1 VLDGV
6 CRLGTDRASVFV
18 AINGIAAGLRG
29 TGCVQH
35 LAPGRVPPHCA
46 FRQRADNQW
55 MSSAPLPPAPPAAP
69 RRLDL
74 HFKWRSEF
82 GLLLIVL
89 LSLAAVQF
97 SDLVLRK
104 VHVIVPSAQFH
115 PHLLS
120 DGSNGGKTEVRRGP
134 SPDLEALCSLREGNA
149 YPFCGVA
156 LDFDPRRVHGRD
168 LSQVRRLRLWLDY
181 QGPASMLRMQ
191 LRNASAAYG
200 IPQTAEQSPKYN
212 QIEIKADSFHDGM
225 VELELA
231 NFVVANWWMMH
242 FHIPPHLSRP
252 EFDNIVALEVSTG
265 TEAPLGDYRFVLR
278 KVEYETQWLSTE
290 RWYLAIISTWLA
302 LALGYL
308 LLRLVRLQTHSQQ
321 LAQIA
326 TTDALTGAI
335 NRKGLEDV
343 LQQALTDWRT
353 HQHPLGLVLIDIDHF
368 KAVNDTHGH
377 QAGDQVLAG
386 LAQLVRQHVRG
397 QDLLGRWGGEEFL
410 LVCRDTHLPQA
421 LAIAEKLRALV
432 AGHHFP
438 GDLRITASIGVAAMH
453 SERPLDQVFAAADA
467 ALYRAKAEGRNR
479 VVSEK
484 LTS

>member
-1 VLDGV
+1 MKP
-6 CRLGTDRASVFV
+6 V
-18 AINGIAAGLRG
+18 ALLP
-29 TGCVQH
+29 V
-35 LAPGRVPPHCA
+35 
-46 FRQRADNQW
+46 
-55 MSSAPLPPAPPAAP
+55 SSTAP
-69 RRLDL
+69 RRLGL
-74 HFKWRSEF
+74 RFKWRSEF
-82 GLLLIVL
+82 SLVLIVL

-104 VHVIVPSAQFH
+104 VHVIVPGPQFG
-115 PHLLS
+115 PHLIS
-120 DGSNGGKTEVRRGP
+120 DRSNGGNTIIRLGP
-134 SPDLEALCSLREGNA
+134 SPGLEALCSLREGNP
-149 YPFCGVA
+149 YPYCGVG
-156 LDFDPRRVHGRD
+156 LNFDPRRLHGRD

-181 QGPASMLRMQ
+181 QGPASMLRVQ

-200 IPQTAEQSPKYN
+200 IPQTADQAPKYN
-212 QIEIKADSFHDGM
+212 QIEFTVDSFQDGM

-231 NFVVANWWMMH
+231 NFTVANWWMLH

-265 TEAPLGDYRFVLR
+265 TDARLGDYRFVLH

-290 RWYLAIISTWLA
+290 HWYLVIMSAWLA

-308 LLRLVRLQTHSQQ
+308 LLRLIRLQKRGQQ
-321 LAQIA
+321 LAQMA
-326 TTDALTGAI
+326 TTDALTGAF
-335 NRKGLEDV
+335 NRKGLEGV
-343 LQQALTDWRT
+343 LQQALTDWRK

-377 QAGDQVLAG
+377 QAGDRVLAG
-386 LAQLVRQHVRG
+386 LTELVRQHVRG

-432 AGHHFP
+432 AGHHFA
-438 GDLRITASIGVAAMH
+438 GDLRITASFGVAAMD

-467 ALYRAKAEGRNR
+467 ALYSAKAVGRNR
-479 VVSEK
+479 VVAEK
-484 LTS
+484 RN